1 MQDNSITNNLSSTN
15 NNSNNPNEN
24 YQQINSYNITGLN
37 DINNKT
43 EFQNDDVKLPSDN
56 NPKYSYMDESPKP
69 ILTEPN
75 EKNEK
80 LIFIRSLIKRNE
92 DQKLYD
98 GYACFRKRPTINYL
112 LKKFDKRENKVKFED
127 QKLCKKPYPLIK
139 FLSNRK
145 SPNHSK
151 HLITDMLSAEFNE
164 LSIQQKNDIK
174 YGKYKKP
181 IKITKLEY
189 PEINNR
195 ANIIRKITFYS
206 EKKKKNENNKIEFPL
221 LSKFTEE
228 KILPKDNLKKSWINN
243 RNRNIYSCLTIRPV
257 YNDRTVKKP
266 LMNSYCGI
274 ENNLTEH
281 MTVMNNISILKNDVT
296 KKLDSKYDIILKDIS
311 ILKSNRH
318 IMPYESS

>member
-1 MQDNSITNNLSSTN
+1 MEENSLIDNLNSSN
-15 NNSNNPNEN
+15 NNQSNPIEN
-24 YQQINSYNITGLN
+24 LKKINTCNITGIN
-37 DINNKT
+37 DFSNKN
-43 EFQNDDVKLPSDN
+43 ELQNDNVPPLDN
-56 NPKYSYMDESPKP
+56 NPKHSYITETPMP

-80 LIFIRSLIKRNE
+80 LDYIRSLIKKPENQR
-92 DQKLYD
+92 LYD
-98 GYACFRKRPTINYL
+98 GYACFRKKPTINYL
-112 LKKFDKRENKVKFED
+112 LRKFDKRENKVIFEE

-174 YGKYKKP
+174 YKNYKKP
-181 IKITKLEY
+181 IKLAKLNY
-189 PEINNR
+189 LGINSR
-195 ANIIRKITFYS
+195 TNIIGKITFCT
-206 EKKKKNENNKIEFPL
+206 EKKNRIENNKIEFP
-221 LSKFTEE
+221 SINKFTEE
-228 KILPKDNLKKSWINN
+228 KFLPKENLKKSLVNRN

-257 YNDRTVKKP
+257 YNDRNIKKS

-274 ENNLTEH
+274 DNNLTEH
-281 MTVMNNISILKNDVT
+281 MTVMNNISILKNDVA
-296 KKLDSKYDIILKDIS
+296 KKLDSEYDDILKDIS

-318 IMPYESS
+318 IMIYESS